1 MVTTDKNSLMDALQ
15 YCSLRSLPEVE
26 DGESVWV
33 QALAKVAKR
42 DGTFSYVLV
51 EKDCSDGSN
60 KIIKDFG
67 SISIIVKFV
76 EFYPITYLLPEFV
89 PEFDN
94 NRKEPRE
101 NYLRKHRGE
110 DDYDKYTVK
119 ELNKLIVLSAM
130 ERQLHA
136 MKHNNK

>member
-1 MVTTDKNSLMDALQ
+1 
-15 YCSLRSLPEVE
+15 
-26 DGESVWV
+26 
-33 QALAKVAKR
+33 
-42 DGTFSYVLV
+42 
-51 EKDCSDGSN
+51 
-60 KIIKDFG
+60 
-67 SISIIVKFV
+67 
-76 EFYPITYLLPEFV
+76 V

-94 NRKEPRE
+94 NRKEPRA